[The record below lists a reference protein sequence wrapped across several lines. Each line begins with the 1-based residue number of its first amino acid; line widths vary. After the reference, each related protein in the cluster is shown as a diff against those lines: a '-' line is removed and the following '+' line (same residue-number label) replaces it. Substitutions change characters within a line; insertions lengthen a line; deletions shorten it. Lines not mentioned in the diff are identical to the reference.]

1 MGINYA
7 KYDLLIEACMDW
19 IAQRWTK
26 SMIRAELNENFGK
39 DIDWRTCQ
47 SIIKAA
53 KNEIKRKY
61 NIEAGEYRGHQ
72 ISLYEFIIRERK
84 YYDEFIKVADRIKC
98 LERLDKLFNLEGIQI
113 EDADAIAGR
122 IRDALHE
129 IDHNTFTEVPAH
141 AIDKLK
147 RLREAYND
155 AQRDAAPKP
164 RSEPAASA
172 ETTNGDIP
180 IGGQDGQDAPP
191 TAESAEGKDEQVQQD
206 SLVDLQAPSSGTT
219 EECGKNKT
227 VIPDTEDCEDVASID
242 DLPEEIRKLISN
254 PDKDKMFEDFAKR
267 KKRRKEI
274 D

>member
-61 NIEAGEYRGHQ
+61 NIEASEYRGHQ

-155 AQRDAAPKP
+155 AQREGNVKPADGERRESENTEPKS
-164 RSEPAASA
+164 SEV
-172 ETTNGDIP
+172 P
-180 IGGQDGQDAPP
+180 IDREQTVSP
-191 TAESAEGKDEQVQQD
+191 T
-206 SLVDLQAPSSGTT
+206 PSTGTT

-227 VIPDTEDCEDVASID
+227 TIPDTEDCEDVASID

-254 PDKDKMFEDFAKR
+254 PNKDKMFEDFAKH